1 MLAQPHKG
9 YWFWLK
15 GITGWDLRL
24 VQPHR
29 FWFWLK
35 GIAGWDLRLA
45 QPQRFFVLVK
55 GDRKMGSQVSP
66 ITQRILALVKTKF
79 EKKKKKKGE
88 NLEECQDRV
97 IKIIKFLFERRLR

>member
-15 GITGWDLRL
+15 GIAGWDLMLAQPHKGYWFWLKGISGWDLRL

-79 EKKKKKKGE
+79 EKKRKKK
-88 NLEECQDRV
+88 
-97 IKIIKFLFERRLR
+97 ERI

>member
-1 MLAQPHKG
+1 MRRTLPLGNSQNKRRKFKPCHQEEH
-9 YWFWLK
+9 
-15 GITGWDLRL
+15 T
-24 VQPHR
+24 R

-79 EKKKKKKGE
+79 EKKRKKK
-88 NLEECQDRV
+88 
-97 IKIIKFLFERRLR
+97 ERI